1 MKKQVE
7 AKIEEKKGTAATTV
21 TWLMSSYVLL
31 TGIFTKVE
39 NPFLIAPF
47 IPIWILTSCKLCY
60 IDIKTLKQ
68 IKLINLK

>member
-7 AKIEEKKGTAATTV
+7 VKTEEKKGTAATTV

-31 TGIFTKVE
+31 TGVFTRVE
-39 NPFLIAPF
+39 NPLLITPF
-47 IPIWILTSCKLCY
+47 IPIWILTSCKLCD